1 MEDLFKHLETLGVS
15 MADSRAATDYG
26 KANTQDEL
34 HYCAGEHLALHAVSI
49 TMALHLPRR
58 GSAVLALMKRVARS
72 RWERYW
78 KLQNDAFCLSAL
90 LDLCTVRSVFR
101 EQKRWPELS
110 SLLDHVFVMCCVYRT
125 RAIEMAPDEKDRF
138 LAQVTNHLVDFQDD
152 GSRKPEQQI
161 DRLMNLDGIHRD
173 RLDKAAFVRSAIVER
188 SWLDPWA
195 LIHHHDR
202 IAAAL

>member
-1 MEDLFKHLETLGVS
+1 MEDFFKHLETLGVS
-15 MADSRAATDYG
+15 MADSRAATDYS
-26 KANTQDEL
+26 KANTQPEL
-34 HYCAGEHLALHAVSI
+34 HYCAGEHLALRAVSI
-49 TMALHLPRR
+49 TMSLHLPRR
-58 GSAVLALMKRVARS
+58 GSAVLALMKRVAHS

-78 KLQNDAFCLSAL
+78 ELQNDAFCLSAL

-110 SLLDHVFVMCCVYRT
+110 SLLDHVFVMGCVYRA
-125 RAIEMAPDEKDRF
+125 RAIEMAPDETDRF
-138 LAQVTNHLVDFQDD
+138 LAQATNHLVVFYDD
-152 GSRKPEQQI
+152 GGRKPEQQI
-161 DRLMNLDGIHRD
+161 DRLINLDGINRD

-195 LIHHHDR
+195 LIRHHDR